1 MASSSS
7 SQPRCFQGPLNDTVF
22 CLQANHISAQVFKSK
37 RPSNVVALARRADG
51 TVWSEWSNEMDIC
64 QGTANYVAQMGFGTF
79 FKLGNMRNDHSL
91 LHALLERFRPETH
104 TFHLPVGEAMISLE
118 DVEVLLGLR
127 VDGYHV
133 GSNPTGL
140 VVPDTDWE
148 AYVHEMLGIEELPHG
163 RSIFEADW
171 LVTSHLQAR
180 IRRPATFT
188 EADMQQRAR
197 CFVLWMLGNG
207 LFINSKKQHVHKDM
221 VLCVADFNVCSG
233 YSWGSAVLAYLLHDM
248 CKCCLRPPTD
258 TIYMNGATQL
268 LQYWAYERISILR
281 PEFREQ
287 NDAPSG
293 MPVIGGPLGSRYTDG
308 RCIQRKVNLPYY
320 RDQIAAFSWEQVL
333 LLLLYRIF
341 IFLLRVCIRYLIFLH
356 LHFFVVRVDPL

>member
-7 SQPRCFQGPLNDTVF
+7 SQPRCFQGPLCDTLF
-22 CLQANHISAQVFKSK
+22 CLQAKHISAQVFKSE
-37 RPSNVVALARRADG
+37 RPSNVAALARRADG
-51 TVWSEWSNEMDIC
+51 NVWREWAYEMENC
-64 QGTANYVAQMGFGTF
+64 QGTANYVAQMGFGAF

-127 VDGYHV
+127 VDGYLV

-140 VVPDTDWE
+140 VVPDTAWDS
-148 AYVHEMLGIEELPHG
+148 YVQEMLGLEDLPHG
-163 RSIFEADW
+163 RSYFEAEW
-171 LVTSHLQAR
+171 LVTSHLETR

-248 CKCCLRPPTD
+248 CKCVLRTPSD

-268 LQYWAYERISILR
+268 VQYWAYERISILR
-281 PEFREQ
+281 PQFRAQ
-287 NDAPSG
+287 NDAPVG
-293 MPVIGGPLGSRYTDG
+293 MPVTGGPLGSRYTDR
-308 RCIQRKVNLPYY
+308 RCIQRKVNLSYY
-320 RDQIAAFSWEQVL
+320 RDQLAAFSWQQVVL
-333 LLLLYRIF
+333 LLLERGPF
-341 IFLLRVCIRYLIFLH
+341 IFWCYLFP
-356 LHFFVVRVDPL
+356 FVT